1 MTDPLLIGSV
11 GVVAA
16 QTAHFN
22 QPLQL
27 KSGAV
32 LPQFDLVY
40 ETYGTLNADASNA
53 VLICHALSGTHHV
66 AGKYAETDKYP
77 GWWDNLVG
85 PGKPL
90 DTNRFF
96 VIGLNNL
103 GGCSGST
110 GPSSINPATNK
121 PWGSAFPIVTVEDW
135 VNSQARLLDYLG
147 VQQLAAVVGG
157 SLGGMQ
163 ALQWTIAYPNR
174 VRHALVIAS
183 APNLTA
189 QNIAFN
195 EVARQAI
202 MTDPEFYGGD
212 YYEHQAVPRRG
223 LRIARMLGH
232 ITYLSDD
239 AMGAKFGRA
248 LVNKDTK
255 TSQDTKDSV
264 KYTFDVEFEMESYL
278 RYQGDKFAGEF
289 DANTYI
295 RMTRAL
301 DYFDPALLFDNDLSR
316 ALKNVTAQ
324 FLVVSFTSDWRF
336 SPARSRE
343 IVKALL
349 DNELTVSYAEVTAAH
364 GHDAF
369 LMPDPHYHAILR
381 NYFSQIACASSEVD
395 A

>member
-1 MTDPLLIGSV
+1 MSENNLISKNSV
-11 GVVAA
+11 GIVAPKL
-16 QTAHFN
+16 AHFN
-22 QPLQL
+22 QPFTL

-40 ETYGTLNADASNA
+40 ETYGTLNADQSNA

-66 AGKYAETDKYP
+66 AGKYSHEDKYA

-90 DTNRFF
+90 DTDKFF
-96 VIGLNNL
+96 VIGVNNL
-103 GGCSGST
+103 GGCHGSS
-110 GPSSINPATNK
+110 GPSSINPATQQ
-121 PWGSAFPIVTVEDW
+121 PWGSQFPIVTVEDW
-135 VNSQARLLDYLG
+135 VNSQALLLDYLG
-147 VQQLAAVVGG
+147 ITQLAAVVGG

-163 ALQWTIAYPNR
+163 ALQWTMAFPER

-189 QNIAFN
+189 QNMAFN

-202 MTDPEFYGGD
+202 ITDPEFYNGD
-212 YYEHQAVPRRG
+212 YYQHGVVPRRG

-239 AMGAKFGRA
+239 AMGAKFGRK
-248 LVNKDTK
+248 LKDTI
-255 TSQDTKDSV
+255 
-264 KYTFDVEFEMESYL
+264 KYSFDAEFEMESYL

-289 DANTYI
+289 DANTYL

-301 DYFDPALLFDNDLSR
+301 DYYDPAANFGGDLSQ
-316 ALKNVTAQ
+316 ALSEVKAK

-349 DNELTVSYAEVTAAH
+349 DNERTVSYAEVTAAH

-369 LMPDPHYHAILR
+369 LMPDAHYHAIMRQYL
-381 NYFSQIACASSEVD
+381 NNIQVGV
-395 A
+395 